1 MNTEV
6 KSIVK
11 SYPPVRLYGED
22 IKKLHATLKR
32 ICAVVTIKA
41 GTHSF
46 KDIRRLKSLDR
57 RKLHELVLEGQYPYI
72 LLAFQKHRALLF
84 ILDESPFTADIISE
98 VETVIERRYKKFAR
112 FFANYIVTIVSYFML
127 IALGILA
134 WKFTGGYFRI
144 GSIGC
149 ILLLYAG
156 LSIFNYKMEKIYS
169 TIILR

>member
-1 MNTEV
+1 MNAEV

-11 SYPPVRLYGED
+11 SYPPVRLYGDD
-22 IKKLHATLKR
+22 IRKLHASLRKV
-32 ICAVVTIKA
+32 CAVVTIKA
-41 GTHSF
+41 GNHSF
-46 KDIRRLKSLDR
+46 KDIRRLKTLDH
-57 RKLHELVLEGQYPYI
+57 RKLHDLVLEGQYPYI

-98 VETVIERRYKKFAR
+98 IEGVVGKRYKKLAR
-112 FFANYIVTIVSYFML
+112 FFTNYIVTVLTYFVL

-134 WKFTGGYFRI
+134 WKFTEGYFQI

-149 ILLLYAG
+149 ILLLYAA

-169 TIILR
+169 TIVLK